1 MIVNTVGFETLVRR
15 EIVRT
20 FAIINQVIWPPVI
33 QTLLYVFV
41 FGLALGSRIQNVQG
55 VSYAQFLIPG
65 LIMLQVID
73 QTYSESSSS
82 VFQGRFMNSIH
93 ELLIA
98 PLSAI
103 EIVLGYVVSGV
114 VRAVFIALLITVL
127 GIVFVHTAPTNW
139 WLYLIT
145 IVLVAVL
152 FSSLGI
158 IFGLLAEKFD
168 HIAVLTTF
176 FITPLVFVGG
186 VFTSMAFLPPL
197 VQKISLVN
205 PMFHM
210 IDAFRYSYTTRGDEP
225 QASRSA
231 PRLTDWP
238 AGFDWYTFV
247 CCWCGQETFV
257 GRERE
262 QSLDDFST
270 MCDWLYGEPPVCSG
284 CQREAA

>member
-82 VFQGRFMNSIH
+82 VFQGRFMNSIQ

-103 EIVLGYVVSGV
+103 EIVLGYVVAGV

-145 IVLVAVL
+145 IVLVAIL

-158 IFGLLAEKFD
+158 VFGLLAEKFD

-210 IDAFRYSYTTRGDEP
+210 IDAFRYSYTARGDEP
-225 QASRSA
+225 LAVA
-231 PRLTDWP
+231 LTVVAVLAVAAFTIALQMTA
-238 AGFDWYTFV
+238 AGV
-247 CCWCGQETFV
+247 KL
-257 GRERE
+257 R
-262 QSLDDFST
+262 
-270 MCDWLYGEPPVCSG
+270 
-284 CQREAA
+284 A

>member
-1 MIVNTVGFETLVRR
+1 MNVNTVGFETLVKR
-15 EIVRT
+15 EMVRT
-20 FAIINQVIWPPVI
+20 FSIINQVIWPPII

-41 FGLALGSRIQNVQG
+41 FGLALGSRIKNVQG

-73 QTYSESSSS
+73 QTYSEGSSS
-82 VFQGRFMNSIH
+82 VFQGRFMNSIQ

-98 PLSAI
+98 PLSAL

-114 VRAVFIALLITVL
+114 ARAVFIALLITVL
-127 GIVFVHTAPTNW
+127 GIVFVHTTPANW
-139 WLYLIT
+139 WLYALVIS
-145 IVLVAVL
+145 LVAVL

-186 VFTSMAFLPPL
+186 VFTSIKFLPPV
-197 VQKISLVN
+197 VQRISLLN

-210 IDAFRYSYTTRGDEP
+210 IDAFRYSYTGTGDEP
-225 QASRSA
+225 LGSA
-231 PRLTDWP
+231 L
-238 AGFDWYTFV
+238 AV
-247 CCWCGQETFV
+247 V
-257 GRERE
+257 VV
-262 QSLDDFST
+262 L
-270 MCDWLYGEPPVCSG
+270 
-284 CQREAA
+284 AAAAFGTALLMTARGVKLRT